1 MSCLVF
7 VIKSEKGFKGPGHC
21 FSLGDDE
28 QQETSCG
35 KPDTADVLLEQ
46 ELY

>member
-1 MSCLVF
+1 MF
-7 VIKSEKGFKGPGHC
+7 VIKSEKGFKGPLPAGHC